1 MRIQPIYLVIF
12 DFQMPKLNGIE
23 AIQRIRSYIKRLNSE
38 SEMEYQQN
46 PNREH
51 GKIEVIEPL
60 FVI

>member
-1 MRIQPIYLVIF
+1 
-12 DFQMPKLNGIE
+12 MPKLNGIE